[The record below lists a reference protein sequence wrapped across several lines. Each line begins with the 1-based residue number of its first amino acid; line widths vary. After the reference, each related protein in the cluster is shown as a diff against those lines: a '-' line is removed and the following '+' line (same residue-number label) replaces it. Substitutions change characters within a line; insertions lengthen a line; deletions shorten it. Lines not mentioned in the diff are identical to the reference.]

1 MKHIL
6 IVICTLVGMGGCRS
20 NSDGAVIDNRTV
32 QTFDVAR
39 FMGKWY
45 EIARYDHR
53 FEEGMTRVSATYTL
67 LDDGRI
73 EVLNS
78 GYKDGKYKEIKGKA
92 KQPNPADPGKL
103 KVSFFLWFYSDYYVL
118 ILDPNYRYVVI
129 GSSSDKYLWIM
140 SRNPDL
146 AEDVIRDLLDQ
157 LRERGYDTAKLVYS
171 YRQ

>member
-6 IVICTLVGMGGCRS
+6 IAICTLFVMGGCQS

-32 QTFDVAR
+32 QTFVAR

-103 KVSFFLWFYSDYYVL
+103 KVSFFLWFYSDYYAL
-118 ILDPNYRYVVI
+118 ILDPEYRYVVI

-140 SRNPDL
+140 SRQPDL

-171 YRQ
+171 YK

>member
-6 IVICTLVGMGGCRS
+6 IAICTLFVMGGCQS

-32 QTFDVAR
+32 KTFDVAR

-73 EVLNS
+73 EVLNA

-92 KQPNPADPGKL
+92 KQPNPADPVKL

-118 ILDPNYRYVVI
+118 ILDPEYRYVVI

-140 SRNPDL
+140 SRQPDL
-146 AEDVIRDLLDQ
+146 AENVIRDLLDQ

>member
-1 MKHIL
+1 
-6 IVICTLVGMGGCRS
+6 MGGCQS

-32 QTFDVAR
+32 KTFDVAR

-78 GYKDGKYKEIKGKA
+78 GYKMVSTKR
-92 KQPNPADPGKL
+92 L
-103 KVSFFLWFYSDYYVL
+103 KVK
-118 ILDPNYRYVVI
+118 PN
-129 GSSSDKYLWIM
+129 
-140 SRNPDL
+140 NPIQQIQ
-146 AEDVIRDLLDQ
+146 AN
-157 LRERGYDTAKLVYS
+157 
-171 YRQ
+171 

>member
-6 IVICTLVGMGGCRS
+6 IDICTLVGIGGCRS
-20 NSDGAVIDNRTV
+20 NSDGAVMDNRTV

-45 EIARYDHR
+45 EIARYDQR

-92 KQPNPADPGKL
+92 KQPNPADLGKL

>member
-6 IVICTLVGMGGCRS
+6 IVICTLVGIGGCRS
-20 NSDGAVIDNRTV
+20 NSDGAVMDNRTV

>member
-1 MKHIL
+1 M
-6 IVICTLVGMGGCRS
+6 
-20 NSDGAVIDNRTV
+20 DNRTV
-32 QTFDVAR
+32 QAFDVAR

-78 GYKDGKYKEIKGKA
+78 GYKDGKYNEIKGKA

-103 KVSFFLWFYSDYYVL
+103 KVSFFF
-118 ILDPNYRYVVI
+118 
-129 GSSSDKYLWIM
+129 GF
-140 SRNPDL
+140 
-146 AEDVIRDLLDQ
+146 IR
-157 LRERGYDTAKLVYS
+157 TTMC
-171 YRQ
+171 

>member
-6 IVICTLVGMGGCRS
+6 IDICTLVGIDGCRS
-20 NSDGAVIDNRTV
+20 NSDGAVMDNRTV

>member
-6 IVICTLVGMGGCRS
+6 MVICTLVGIGGCRF

-53 FEEGMTRVSATYTL
+53 FEDGMTRVSATYTL

-118 ILDPNYRYVVI
+118 ILDPEYRYVVI

-140 SRNPDL
+140 SRQPDL
-146 AEDVIRDLLDQ
+146 AEDVIRELLDH

-171 YRQ
+171 YKN

>member
-6 IVICTLVGMGGCRS
+6 MVICTLIGIGGCRS

-118 ILDPNYRYVVI
+118 ILDPEYRYVVI

-140 SRNPDL
+140 SRQPDL

-171 YRQ
+171 YK

>member
-78 GYKDGKYKEIKGKA
+78 GCKDGKYKEIKGKA

-118 ILDPNYRYVVI
+118 ILDPEYRYVVI

-140 SRNPDL
+140 SRQPDL
-146 AEDVIRDLLDQ
+146 AEEVIRDLLYQ
-157 LRERGYDTAKLVYS
+157 LRERGYDTDKLVYS
-171 YRQ
+171 YK

>member
-1 MKHIL
+1 M
-6 IVICTLVGMGGCRS
+6 
-20 NSDGAVIDNRTV
+20 DNRTV

-78 GYKDGKYKEIKGKA
+78 GYKMVSTKR
-92 KQPNPADPGKL
+92 L
-103 KVSFFLWFYSDYYVL
+103 KVK
-118 ILDPNYRYVVI
+118 PNNQI
-129 GSSSDKYLWIM
+129 QQIQA
-140 SRNPDL
+140 N
-146 AEDVIRDLLDQ
+146 
-157 LRERGYDTAKLVYS
+157 
-171 YRQ
+171 

>member
-6 IVICTLVGMGGCRS
+6 IAICTLFVMGGCQS

-32 QTFDVAR
+32 
-39 FMGKWY
+39 K
-45 EIARYDHR
+45 
-53 FEEGMTRVSATYTL
+53 TL
-67 LDDGRI
+67 
-73 EVLNS
+73 VLNA

>member
-1 MKHIL
+1 M
-6 IVICTLVGMGGCRS
+6 
-20 NSDGAVIDNRTV
+20 DNRTV

-78 GYKDGKYKEIKGKA
+78 GYKNGKYKEITTKSSRSRQTKS
-92 KQPNPADPGKL
+92 L
-103 KVSFFLWFYSDYYVL
+103 IFFWFYSDYYVL
-118 ILDPNYRYVVI
+118 ILDPEYRYVVI

-140 SRNPDL
+140 SRQPDL
-146 AEDVIRDLLDQ
+146 VEDVIRDLLDQ

>member
-6 IVICTLVGMGGCRS
+6 IAICTLFVMGGCQS

-32 QTFDVAR
+32 KTFDVAR

-73 EVLNS
+73 EVLNA

-92 KQPNPADPGKL
+92 KQPNPANPGKL

-157 LRERGYDTAKLVYS
+157 LRERGYDADKLVYS
-171 YRQ
+171 YK

>member
-103 KVSFFLWFYSDYYVL
+103 KVSFFLWFYSDYYAL
-118 ILDPNYRYVVI
+118 ILDPEYRYVVI

-140 SRNPDL
+140 SRQPDL

-157 LRERGYDTAKLVYS
+157 LRERGYDAAKLVYS
-171 YRQ
+171 YK

>member
-92 KQPNPADPGKL
+92 KQPNPANPGKL

-118 ILDPNYRYVVI
+118 ILDPEYRYVVI

-140 SRNPDL
+140 SRQPDL
-146 AEDVIRDLLDQ
+146 AEDVIRNLLDQ

-171 YRQ
+171 

>member
-6 IVICTLVGMGGCRS
+6 IAICTLFVMGGCRS
-20 NSDGAVIDNRTV
+20 NSDGAVMDNRTV

-39 FMGKWY
+39 FMGKWC

-78 GYKDGKYKEIKGKA
+78 GYKNGKYKEIKGKA

-103 KVSFFLWFYSDYYVL
+103 KVSFFFLFYSDYYVL
-118 ILDPNYRYVVI
+118 ILDPEYRYVVI

-140 SRNPDL
+140 SRQPDL
-146 AEDVIRDLLDQ
+146 VEDVIRDLLDQ

>member
-92 KQPNPADPGKL
+92 KQPNPVDPGKL

-118 ILDPNYRYVVI
+118 ILDPEYRYVVI

-140 SRNPDL
+140 SRQPDL
-146 AEDVIRDLLDQ
+146 AENVIRDLLDQ
-157 LRERGYDTAKLVYS
+157 LRERGYDTAKLIYS
-171 YRQ
+171 Y

>member
-78 GYKDGKYKEIKGKA
+78 GYKDVKYKEIKGKA

-118 ILDPNYRYVVI
+118 ILDPEYRYVVI

-140 SRNPDL
+140 SRQPDL
-146 AEDVIRDLLDQ
+146 AEDVIRNLLDQ

-171 YRQ
+171 

>member
-6 IVICTLVGMGGCRS
+6 IAICTLFVMGGCQS

-32 QTFDVAR
+32 KTFDVAR

-73 EVLNS
+73 EVLNA

-118 ILDPNYRYVVI
+118 ILDPEYRYVVI

-140 SRNPDL
+140 SRQSDL
-146 AEDVIRDLLDQ
+146 AENVIRDLLDQ

-171 YRQ
+171 YKN

>member
-1 MKHIL
+1 MKFIL
-6 IVICTLVGMGGCRS
+6 T
-20 NSDGAVIDNRTV
+20 TV
-32 QTFDVAR
+32 SFCLLMLLAACAASTEGISSVQGLDIPR
-39 FMGKWY
+39 YMGKWY

-118 ILDPNYRYVVI
+118 ILDPEYRYVVI

-140 SRNPDL
+140 SRQPDL
-146 AEDVIRDLLDQ
+146 VEDVIRDLLDQ

>member
-1 MKHIL
+1 MKNIL

-39 FMGKWY
+39 FVGKWY

-73 EVLNS
+73 EVVNE
-78 GYKDGKYKEIKGKA
+78 GR
-92 KQPNPADPGKL
+92 Q
-103 KVSFFLWFYSDYYVL
+103 
-118 ILDPNYRYVVI
+118 ILDLTVGMENTPVQKNPPVV
-129 GSSSDKYLWIM
+129 
-140 SRNPDL
+140 R
-146 AEDVIRDLLDQ
+146 
-157 LRERGYDTAKLVYS
+157 
-171 YRQ
+171 

>member
-6 IVICTLVGMGGCRS
+6 MVICTLIGIGGCRS

-118 ILDPNYRYVVI
+118 ILDPEYRYVVI

-140 SRNPDL
+140 SRQPDL
-146 AEDVIRDLLDQ
+146 AEDVIRNLLDQ

-171 YRQ
+171 YK

>member
-6 IVICTLVGMGGCRS
+6 MVICTLVGIGGCRS

-118 ILDPNYRYVVI
+118 ILDPEYRYVVI

-140 SRNPDL
+140 SRQPDL
-146 AEDVIRDLLDQ
+146 VEDVIRDLLDQ

-171 YRQ
+171 YK

>member
-1 MKHIL
+1 MKNIL

-32 QTFDVAR
+32 KTFDVAR

-45 EIARYDHR
+45 ELARYDHR

-67 LDDGRI
+67 LDNGRI
-73 EVLNS
+73 EVVNA

-92 KQPNPADPGKL
+92 KQPDPNDPGKL

-118 ILDPNYRYVVI
+118 IMDPDYRYVVI

-140 SRNPDL
+140 SREPNLPEPVL
-146 AEDVIRDLLDQ
+146 QKLLTQ
-157 LRERGYDTAKLVYS
+157 LRERGYDTAKLVFS
-171 YRQ
+171 YTV

>member
-6 IVICTLVGMGGCRS
+6 MVICTLVGIGGCRS

-118 ILDPNYRYVVI
+118 ILDPEYRYVVI

-140 SRNPDL
+140 SRQPDL
-146 AEDVIRDLLDQ
+146 AEDVIRNLLDQ

-171 YRQ
+171 YK